1 MIYQVVIENLSM
13 ATRSD
18 AAIRDANNRR
28 ARLRQ
33 WIDERFQGS
42 QAEFVSAH
50 KLNQGEISALL
61 KDKSFGGVKARNLEA
76 QTGMP
81 EHYLEQR
88 SSEEGESALQRTAA
102 PFDSNA
108 KLVAPGVRQYP
119 VISHIQA
126 GCLTEISNP
135 YGPGDGFDVEF
146 GEDDAS
152 QWAFFLE
159 IKGDSMLPDFRQG
172 DRVLIDPE
180 VCPGPGDFVAAR
192 NTKREATFKKY
203 RVRGIS
209 DAGHEIFELVP
220 LNDDY
225 PVLRSDEHHLTV
237 IGTMIE
243 HRRKF
248 RRK

>member
-1 MIYQVVIENLSM
+1 M
-13 ATRSD
+13 ATRSE

-28 ARLRQ
+28 TRLRQ
-33 WIDERFQGS
+33 WIDEHFNGS
-42 QAEFVSAH
+42 QAEFVAAH

-61 KDKSFGGVKARNLEA
+61 KDKSFGSVKARNLEV

-81 EHYLEQR
+81 EHYLER
-88 SSEEGESALQRTAA
+88 RNEGDGIAPTKAH
-102 PFDSNA
+102 PFDANVQRVPA
-108 KLVAPGVRQYP
+108 GMRCYP
-119 VISHIQA
+119 VISLIQA
-126 GCLTEISNP
+126 GALTEISHP
-135 YGPGDGFDVEF
+135 YEPGDGFDMEY

-152 QWAFFLE
+152 RWAFFLE
-159 IKGDSMLPDFRQG
+159 IKGDSMLPEFRPG

-180 VCPGPGDFVAAR
+180 VCPSPGDFVAAR
-192 NTKREATFKKY
+192 NTQQEATFKKY

-209 DAGHEIFELVP
+209 ESGHEIFELVP

-225 PVLRSDEHHLTV
+225 PVLRSDERHLKI